1 MNESDKKYLFLIGLH
16 IAIGFGLYYIP
27 FFPKMY
33 GYAILI
39 GGIYYVINSQN
50 RNNEV
55 LYASAYIV
63 GSEVLLRMTGGNIN
77 YEFSKYGVIIFM
89 LMGMYYK
96 GVSKHAAAYWIFL
109 LLLLPGIFIATYS
122 LKYTTDLQNKIS
134 FNTSGPFCLGIT
146 SLYCY
151 RRSVTFKQMNEILL
165 LIGLP
170 IIANMIYLILYTP
183 SVRDV
188 ITGTGSNYE
197 TSGGFGPNQVATI
210 LGLGMFVF
218 ISRLIYFSNSKLLFI
233 INLIIAFNI
242 TYRGLVTFSRGG
254 MMTGFFMLIILILV
268 TYFKINSGGKVKMNY
283 LMIVVSVTMV
293 ATWIY
298 SSDQTGGLIEKRYAN
313 QDATGKEKEDQFT
326 GRAELAKEEIETFLK
341 NPFFGVGVGKTAE
354 LRQQRIGE
362 FVASH
367 DEITRMFAEHGA
379 LGILGLLI
387 LFATPLFL
395 YLDNNHNIY
404 LLSFIV
410 FWILTINHAAM
421 RIAAPA
427 FVYALSLLKV
437 VVINEEKPAIHRE

>member
-27 FFPKMY
+27 FFPKIY
-33 GYAILI
+33 GYTILI

-89 LMGMYYK
+89 LIGMYYK

-151 RRSVTFKQMNEILL
+151 TRKVTFKQLNEILL
-165 LIGLP
+165 FIGLP

-188 ITGTGSNYE
+188 ITGTSSNYE

-218 ISRLIYFSNSKLLFI
+218 ISRLIYYSNSKLLFI
-233 INLIIAFNI
+233 VNLIIAFNI
-242 TYRGLVTFSRGG
+242 SYRGLVTFSRGG
-254 MMTGFFMLIILILV
+254 MMTGFL
-268 TYFKINSGGKVKMNY
+268 
-283 LMIVVSVTMV
+283 
-293 ATWIY
+293 W
-298 SSDQTGGLIEKRYAN
+298 
-313 QDATGKEKEDQFT
+313 
-326 GRAELAKEEIETFLK
+326 
-341 NPFFGVGVGKTAE
+341 
-354 LRQQRIGE
+354 
-362 FVASH
+362 
-367 DEITRMFAEHGA
+367 
-379 LGILGLLI
+379 LL
-387 LFATPLFL
+387 F
-395 YLDNNHNIY
+395 
-404 LLSFIV
+404 
-410 FWILTINHAAM
+410 
-421 RIAAPA
+421 
-427 FVYALSLLKV
+427 
-437 VVINEEKPAIHRE
+437 

>member
-1 MNESDKKYLFLIGLH
+1 MNDSDKRYLFLIGLH
-16 IAIGFGLYYIP
+16 IAIGFGFYYVP
-27 FFPKMY
+27 LFPKIF

-89 LMGMYYK
+89 LIGMYFK
-96 GVSKHAAAYWIFL
+96 GVSKYAAAYWIFL

-122 LKYTTDLQNKIS
+122 LKYTTDIQNKIS
-134 FNTSGPFCLGIT
+134 FNTSGPICLGIT

-151 RRSVTFKQMNEILL
+151 LRKVTFKQISEILVI
-165 LIGLP
+165 IGMP
-170 IIANMIYLILYTP
+170 VISTIIYLALYTP

-233 INLIIAFNI
+233 VNLIVAFNI
-242 TYRGLVTFSRGG
+242 SYRGLVTFSRGG
-254 MMTGFFMLIILILV
+254 MITGFIMTIILILV
-268 TYFKINSGGKVKMNY
+268 TYFKINSRSKLKMNY
-283 LMIVVSVTMV
+283 LLITIAVTMI
-293 ATWIY
+293 AAWLYT
-298 SSDQTGGLIEKRYAN
+298 SNQTDGLIEKRYAN
-313 QDATGKEKEDQFT
+313 QDALGREKSDQFT
-326 GRAELAKEEIETFLK
+326 GRGELAQEEIATFLK

-354 LRQQRIGE
+354 LREKRMGLFI
-362 FVASH
+362 VSH
-367 DEITRMFAEHGA
+367 DEMTRMIAEHGA

-395 YLDNNHNIY
+395 YLDNNHNIF
-404 LLSFIV
+404 LLSFII

-421 RIAAPA
+421 RLAAPA
-427 FVYALSLLKV
+427 FIYALSLLKV
-437 VVINEEKPAIHRE
+437 VGINEKEPVIHRK